1 MKPSI
6 KPEVSRIDMLIDKKI
21 SDCKECLYGVDSEPV
36 LTEFGAA
43 KVLDEIPFVLLSQYI
58 KLFDYYKIRKVDLRL
73 IIETIDKQADSIK
86 SITKL
91 ENIEPKAL
99 FNQETEDNSYD
110 EWCSGGYEASLNK
123 FYKRI
128 DVAKERIKS
137 SYNNNRVHAKE
148 FWIPVIISIV
158 SLVISLTVNLL

>member
-6 KPEVSRIDMLIDKKI
+6 KPEVSRIDML

-36 LTEFGAA
+36 LTELGAV

-73 IIETIDKQADSIK
+73 IIETIDKQADYIK

-110 EWCSGGYEASLNK
+110 EWCSGVYEASLNK

-137 SYNNNRVHAKE
+137 LYNNNRVHAKE
-148 FWIPVIISIV
+148 FWIPVIIS
-158 SLVISLTVNLL
+158 SLLYR